1 MTTSVSEITNAD
13 ENGFV
18 RFILFNTMSFQTLAV
33 LTTSDTHVREGLKIQ
48 SIGYYLTKRGAQS
61 SLGIGQKF
69 LHTK

>member
-1 MTTSVSEITNAD
+1 
-13 ENGFV
+13 
-18 RFILFNTMSFQTLAV
+18 MSFQSLAV

-69 LHTK
+69 LNTKRLAEKE